1 MIIYTHQT
9 SVLLI
14 TTSGFVTIRVLSKE
28 GALNHFKISVSSLR
42 YVCKLDFTKG
52 LFLFEAEPHL
62 LVVLLIC
69 MV

>member
-28 GALNHFKISVSSLR
+28 GALNHFKISVSSLG
-42 YVCKLDFTKG
+42 YVCS
-52 LFLFEAEPHL
+52 
-62 LVVLLIC
+62 
-69 MV
+69 